1 MLKSLQNCGWPI
13 REHDINAVERE
24 IELAYKYIQ
33 QSKDIRD
40 LIVRKEDIIHKET
53 IVTTENVLL
62 CFEIIYINHF
72 TFLFNLGHEKARI

>member
-1 MLKSLQNCGWPI
+1 MLKSLENSGWPI

-24 IELAYKYIQ
+24 IELAYKYLQ

-53 IVTTENVLL
+53 ISTTENVWL
-62 CFEIIYINHF
+62 INI
-72 TFLFNLGHEKARI
+72 FN